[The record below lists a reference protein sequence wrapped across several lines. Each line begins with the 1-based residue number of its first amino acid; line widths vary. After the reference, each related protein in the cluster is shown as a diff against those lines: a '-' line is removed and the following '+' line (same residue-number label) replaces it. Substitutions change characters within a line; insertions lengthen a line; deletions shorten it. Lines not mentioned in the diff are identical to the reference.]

1 MTEQDTTLIE
11 DYEDVSVY
19 TLEAATEEE
28 LLRVQKECTFVWAN
42 RDGWPVG
49 VIMSYVFREGRFWL
63 TAVRPRKRI
72 AAVERDPRV
81 AVVVTSLGS
90 TMTGS
95 RTVTYKGTC
104 TVHEDAETKAWFYPE
119 LSAAVRPGD
128 EVGQRQFAR
137 FLDSPK
143 RVVLEVEPMQR
154 IGFDGR
160 KMGEATARAIARQG

>member
-1 MTEQDTTLIE
+1 MTDPDATLIE

-19 TLEAATEEE
+19 GLEEDDEAE
-28 LLRVQKECTFVWAN
+28 LLRLQNECTFIWVN
-42 RDGWPVG
+42 REGWPVG
-49 VIMSYVFREGRFWL
+49 VTMSYLHRDGCFWL

-81 AVVVTSLGS
+81 AVVVSSSGS
-90 TMTGS
+90 PVRGS

-104 TVHEDAETKAWFYPE
+104 TVHEDEATKAWFYPA
-119 LSAAVRPGD
+119 LAAALRPD
-128 EVGQRQFAR
+128 PEAARQFTR

-143 RVVLEVEPMQR
+143 RVVLQVVPEQR

-160 KMGEATARAIARQG
+160 KMGAATARAIARQG

>member
-1 MTEQDTTLIE
+1 MTEPDATLIE

-19 TLEAATEEE
+19 TLDGDTEAE
-28 LLRVQKECTFVWAN
+28 LLRLQRECTFIWAN

-49 VIMSYVFREGRFWL
+49 VIMSYVFRDGRFWL

-72 AAVERDPRV
+72 TAVERDPRV
-81 AVVVTSLGS
+81 AVVVSSLGS
-90 TMTGS
+90 SMGGS

-104 TVHEDAETKAWFYPE
+104 TVHEDPETKAWFYPE

-128 EVGQRQFAR
+128 DVGQRQFAR

-143 RVVLEVEPMQR
+143 RVVLEVEPTQR

-160 KMGEATARAIARQG
+160 KMGEATARAIAHRG